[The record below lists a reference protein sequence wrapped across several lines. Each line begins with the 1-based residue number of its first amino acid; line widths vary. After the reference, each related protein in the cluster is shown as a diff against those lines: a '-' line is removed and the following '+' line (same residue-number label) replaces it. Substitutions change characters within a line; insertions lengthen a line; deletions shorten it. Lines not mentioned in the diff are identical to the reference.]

1 MYYFLNLLIP
11 KNCFTVIIKHAD
23 CCPTPFFSL
32 TIFTVMIEV
41 SEKWQ
46 RKLKATFYMY
56 KCYSYFSALVSTF
69 INFCRVISWIMQI
82 WITQILGSIRAAMPP
97 SSQDPLFLVCTPKS
111 YICILICEVV
121 CEVLPIMLQLTPA
134 LCTHLYVDLYCVLY
148 ATFFMIAILHNIFY
162 IVFARLLMLMKC
174 EPFKNYVCMTTTTVH
189 LLCM

>member
-56 KCYSYFSALVSTF
+56 KCYSYFSALVPTF

-82 WITQILGSIRAAMPP
+82 WITQILGLIRAAMPP
-97 SSQDPLFLVCTPKS
+97 SSLPYFLCAHPNHIFVFWFAKWFVKCFQYASVNTRSMYTPLCRSVLC
-111 YICILICEVV
+111 LIC
-121 CEVLPIMLQLTPA
+121 
-134 LCTHLYVDLYCVLY
+134 HFLYDR
-148 ATFFMIAILHNIFY
+148 N
-162 IVFARLLMLMKC
+162 
-174 EPFKNYVCMTTTTVH
+174 TT
-189 LLCM
+189 